1 MGEAANISL
10 KAIGMQDT
18 HLLSKDPEDSLFKYR
33 PKRCSNF
40 MKYHRSHTIVKP
52 GNVEASWPFGKTLK
66 VEFKPQNMGDL
77 LSNMWLSIQMPGLS
91 GFGDDIFS
99 IKKYDP
105 DDFSIIGQIF
115 TNYVKLARVSGGTL
129 STSPTPY
136 DNIPVYPYNDEV
148 YGYSSVISGDGQR
161 IVIGSPNEKKIYV
174 YRLENTAWILE
185 DTITHEDTYIGT
197 SVSVDYN
204 GTRIA
209 SVVPKEESIG
219 TTKTN
224 INSIIIFDRDTS
236 NNEWSRNSL
245 YNDPISILESNTG
258 ENGYVFTVSLSSDG
272 TRLALGL
279 KGQLQSIRFVIE
291 GFASPISK
299 QLNNYETFRPGV
311 IVYTL
316 GQALEKYVLDVD
328 LGNDNSVS
336 LSDDGETLIISSMY
350 NANLVGSYASNG
362 GVKIYNYSD
371 GNWNSTYSF
380 SSSDTDGFC
389 SYGVTVNGDGTK
401 AAYGFYTLDG
411 SNNLVHKIRVL
422 EYNSGWTEQNV
433 ITPTSETF
441 AGYSLD
447 ISSDGNYL
455 IIGDISPS
463 RTPRSNFTQEPNPYP
478 QSGSGIAH
486 IYKYVEGSWHLIKK
500 VTNTNDTIYHGFSVS
515 VNSDASVFVI
525 GEPISQSENGKVEI
539 IDRSVLHISN
549 YADQLGRHI
558 LKSAT
563 MYVDE
568 LEVEKIYDD
577 WGVIYDE
584 LYLEM
589 SEKVANQ
596 YVVNRSLGYDSS
608 VQNSDLAQYSSQL
621 MIPMHFFFSRKY
633 ASDEYDSNNPNRP
646 YFPTCAIHKQTITFE
661 LEFHNQT
668 FFTGTT
674 STIGLDNFKL
684 ITEEISITP
693 EERVFLSSR
702 KHLLITDLVRKHPT
716 VVSEPNVPDVKN
728 NLVPNI
734 PVKCIH
740 WFLRNTEFENEN
752 DATGNKF
759 LDEELYFHNRFNFSK
774 SSNFDEI
781 ETFFNPIMDSASF
794 YLNGNRFPNVTNTN
808 HNYYKYLIPF
818 RNRLSRPYRNIYT
831 YSFSMNP
838 INVEPSGNLDFSQL
852 NSDKTTLE
860 LKLADTSK
868 IYSLNMYYTGYQ
880 TFEFKNGFMT
890 LAY

>member
-10 KAIGMQDT
+10 KAIGKQDT

-40 MKYHRSHTIVKP
+40 TKYHRSHNVVKP
-52 GNVEASWPFGKTLK
+52 GNVEASWPFGKSIK

-77 LSNMWLSIQMPGLS
+77 LSNMWLSIQMPGIS
-91 GFGDDIFS
+91 GPESDGFS

-105 DDFSIIGQIF
+105 EDFSTIGQIF
-115 TNYVKLARVSGGTL
+115 SNYARLTQLDPDVSSGL
-129 STSPTPY
+129 DPY
-136 DNIPVYPYNDEV
+136 DNLLVYPSNDEV

-161 IVIGSPNEKKIYV
+161 VVVGSPNEKKIYV
-174 YRLENTAWILE
+174 YRLENTTWLLE
-185 DTITHEDTYIGT
+185 DTITHGDTYIGT

-209 SVVPKEESIG
+209 SVVPKEEG
-219 TTKTN
+219 TTGTN
-224 INSIIIFDRDTS
+224 INSIIIFDRDTLT
-236 NNEWSRNSL
+236 NQWSRNSL
-245 YNDPISILESNTG
+245 YEDSISIIESNTG
-258 ENGYVFTVSLSSDG
+258 GNGYVFTVSLSSDG

-279 KGQLQSIRFVIE
+279 KGRLQGGLDPSNE
-291 GFASPISK
+291 
-299 QLNNYETFRPGV
+299 LNNYQTFRPGV

-316 GQALEKYVLDVD
+316 GQTLVKHILDVD
-328 LGNDNSVS
+328 LGNYNSVS

-350 NANLVGSYASNG
+350 DAIFTLSFQGTVYYHSNG
-362 GVKIYNYSD
+362 GVKIYNYSG
-371 GNWNSTYSF
+371 GNWSPTPTYSF
-380 SSSDTDGFC
+380 DSSDTNGFC
-389 SYGVTVNGDGTK
+389 SHGVTVNGDGTK

-411 SNNLVHKIRVL
+411 NNNLVHKIRVL
-422 EYNSGWTEQNV
+422 EYNSGWTEQDV
-433 ITPTSETF
+433 ITPTSESF

-447 ISSDGNYL
+447 MSSDGNYL
-455 IIGDISPS
+455 IIGDISPGG
-463 RTPRSNFTQEPNPYP
+463 RPPSNFTQQPNSYP
-478 QSGSGIAH
+478 PSGSGMAH
-486 IYKYVEGSWHLIKK
+486 IYKYVEGSWDLIKK
-500 VTNTNDTIYHGFSVS
+500 VTNTNDTRYHGFSVS
-515 VNSDASVFVI
+515 VNSDASIFVI
-525 GEPISQSENGKVEI
+525 GEPISQSENGKIEI
-539 IDRSVLHISN
+539 IDRNVLHTSN

-568 LEVEKIYDD
+568 IEVEKIYDD

-608 VQNSDLAQYSSQL
+608 VENSDLAQYSSQL

-633 ASDEYDSNNPNRP
+633 ARDEHVSNKPNRP
-646 YFPTCAIHKQTITFE
+646 YFPLCAIHKQTITFE

-668 FFTGTT
+668 FFTGTP

-693 EERVFLSSR
+693 EERVFLSTQ
-702 KHLLITDLVRKHPT
+702 KQLLITDLVRKHPT
-716 VVSEPNVPDVKN
+716 AVSEPGVQDIKN

-740 WFLRNTEFENEN
+740 WFLRNTDFENEN
-752 DATGNKF
+752 DANGDAAV
-759 LDEELYFHNRFNFSK
+759 DEDLYFHNRYNFSK
-774 SSNFDEI
+774 SSNFDQLQ
-781 ETFFNPIMDSASF
+781 TFFNPIMDSASF
-794 YLNGNRFPNVTNTN
+794 YLNGMKFPNITNTN

-818 RNRLSRPYRNIYT
+818 RTRLSRPYRNIYT

-852 NSDKTTLE
+852 ISHKTLIDV
-860 LKLADTSK
+860 KLADTSK
-868 IYSLNMYYTGYQ
+868 TYSLNMYYTGYQ
-880 TFEFKNGFMT
+880 TFIFENGFMSIVN
-890 LAY
+890 

>member
-18 HLLSKDPEDSLFKYR
+18 HLLSKDPEDSLFNYK
-33 PKRCSNF
+33 PKRHSEF
-40 MKYHRSHTIVKP
+40 RKYHHTRTIVKP

-77 LSNMWLSIQMPGLS
+77 LSNMWLSIQMPGIS
-91 GFGDDIFS
+91 GPISDGFS

-105 DDFSIIGQIF
+105 DDFSTIGQIF
-115 TNYVKLARVSGGTL
+115 SNYTRLTQLTPDIFSAPLA
-129 STSPTPY
+129 Y
-136 DNIPVYPYNDEV
+136 DDPPVYPYNDQV
-148 YGYSSVISGDGQR
+148 YGYSSAISGDGQR
-161 IVIGSPNEKKIYV
+161 IVVGSPNEKKIYV
-174 YRLENTAWILE
+174 YRLENTTWLLE
-185 DTITHEDTYIGT
+185 DTITHGNTYIGT

-209 SVVPKEESIG
+209 SVVPKEGSTTG
-219 TTKTN
+219 TN
-224 INSIIIFDRDTS
+224 VNGIIIFDRDTLT
-236 NNEWSRNSL
+236 NQWSRNSL
-245 YNDPISILESNTG
+245 YDDSISNIESNSG
-258 ENGYVFTVSLSSDG
+258 GNGYVFTVSLSSDG

-279 KGQLQSIRFVIE
+279 KGRLQG
-291 GFASPISK
+291 GFDYST

-316 GQALEKYVLDVD
+316 GQTLVKHVLDVD
-328 LGNDNSVS
+328 LGNHNSVS
-336 LSDDGETLIISSMY
+336 LSDDGETLIISSIY
-350 NANLVGSYASNG
+350 DRIFAFRGFQGTVYYHTNG
-362 GVKIYNYSD
+362 GVKIYNYSN

-389 SYGVTVNGDGTK
+389 SHGVTVNGDGTK
-401 AAYGFYTLDG
+401 AAYGFYTRDG
-411 SNNLVHKIRVL
+411 NNLVHKIRVL

-433 ITPTSETF
+433 ITPTSESF

-447 ISSDGNYL
+447 MSSDGNYL
-455 IIGDISPS
+455 IIGDISPNGV
-463 RTPRSNFTQEPNPYP
+463 PPENFNQTPNPYP
-478 QSGSGIAH
+478 SSGSGMAH
-486 IYKYVEGSWHLIKK
+486 IYKYDEGSWDLIKK

-539 IDRSVLHISN
+539 IDKNVLHTSN

-568 LEVEKIYDD
+568 IEVEKIYDD

-608 VQNSDLAQYSSQL
+608 VENSDLAQYSSQL

-633 ASDEYDSNNPNRP
+633 SGDEYASNKPNRP
-646 YFPTCAIHKQTITFE
+646 YFPLCAIHKQTITFE

-716 VVSEPNVPDVKN
+716 TVSEPNVPDIKN

-740 WFLRNTEFENEN
+740 WFLRNTDFENEN
-752 DATGNKF
+752 DANGDAVV
-759 LDEELYFHNRFNFSK
+759 DEDLYFHNRFNFSK

-781 ETFFNPIMDSASF
+781 ETFFNPVMDSASF

-818 RNRLSRPYRNIYT
+818 RSRLSRPYRNIYT

-868 IYSLNMYYTGYQ
+868 TYSLNMYYTGYQ